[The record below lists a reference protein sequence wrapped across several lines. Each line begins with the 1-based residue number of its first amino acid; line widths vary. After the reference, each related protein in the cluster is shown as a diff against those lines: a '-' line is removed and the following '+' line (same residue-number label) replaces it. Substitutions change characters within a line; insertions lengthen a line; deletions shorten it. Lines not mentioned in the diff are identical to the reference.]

1 MTEDL
6 NADTRGPFCNLLG
19 APTLTQTCLHPVVS
33 VCVWPVDMHCHAAFR
48 LAVRVYGIH
57 IYTVHV
63 IVWVLRDSIWA
74 RQLATKALMKDK
86 IWIGLIELAQV
97 CLPYRPKYHT
107 LSLKQQHSTIRG
119 LRRYFKSEV

>member
-1 MTEDL
+1 
-6 NADTRGPFCNLLG
+6 
-19 APTLTQTCLHPVVS
+19 
-33 VCVWPVDMHCHAAFR
+33 MHCHAAFR